1 MSKLSL
7 LFLVAGASFVGCG
20 ETTTFS
26 DTTMATAD
34 VFGADATPEKSCES
48 NRDCAGCCRVTYLK
62 VQSRIPATLRD
73 GGGVGSHHA
82 LTGTLS
88 RTMM

>member
-1 MSKLSL
+1 MTSL
-7 LFLVAGASFVGCG
+7 
-20 ETTTFS
+20 FS
-26 DTTMATAD
+26 DPRLHSFSPTLSEMLLT
-34 VFGADATPEKSCES
+34 E
-48 NRDCAGCCRVTYLK
+48 CCRVTYLK